1 MNPLKHIHFQLKS
14 TQVPTRVCSAIA
26 SVIATTVGVSFIVA
40 IAPPVYAGDPFRP
53 NNPKAIGSEAEKAFV
68 LMFKDGNYPAATR
81 QIDKA
86 LRTEANDPLV
96 HGIKASLAYL
106 EQDYLGMQLYAIKT
120 RTAAEKL
127 MATDKLRGHT
137 YMAVGYLIEAG
148 YVVRTDGIISGA
160 PKALGLVQ
168 KLFDEIKLAQA
179 IAPNDPELNLIKGYM
194 DMLIATVLPN
204 SDTENALLSLR
215 LSTPEYLKW
224 RGIAIG
230 YRDAKNSDRALV
242 AINKAIEA
250 APQNPELFYLKG
262 QILWQRNDLE
272 AAKKQY
278 RAAIA
283 KRSQLPQDLVK
294 QINSECT
301 GITGSSCI

>member
-1 MNPLKHIHFQLKS
+1 MNSPKHQSFKLTIKS
-14 TQVPTRVCSAIA
+14 VHIFSPIA
-26 SVIATTVGVSFIVA
+26 LTLTLIATTILGVNLIDPA
-40 IAPPVYAGDPFRP
+40 WAGDPFRTS
-53 NNPKAIGSEAEKAFV
+53 NPKAIGTEAKQAFE
-68 LMFKDGNYPAATR
+68 LMFKDGNYPAAAK
-81 QIDKA
+81 QVDKA

-96 HGIKASLAYL
+96 HGMKASLAYL
-106 EQDYLGMQLYAIKT
+106 EQDYSGMQLYAIKT

-148 YVVRTDGIISGA
+148 YVVRTDGIVSGA

-179 IAPNDPELNLIKGYM
+179 IASNDPELNLIKGYM

-215 LSTPEYLKW
+215 SSAPEYLKW

-283 KRSQLPQDLVK
+283 KRNQLPQDLVK

-301 GITGSSCI
+301 GITGSNCI